1 VSRRPGVRV
10 AGIAEPPDENKRMNE
25 LLLQATGRLT
35 VEEPEAEHD
44 A

>member
-1 VSRRPGVRV
+1 VYVLPRCS